1 MKSSLLSKAG
11 AVLEAICTVDH
22 PVAIK
27 ELTKIL
33 DMPLPTVSRLC
44 ADLVEIG
51 LLEKADYHHLIP
63 GITLMRFGHRARKLS
78 PLIEILHQTVDS
90 YSEESG
96 LNATVHGFDRG
107 SFFHIYSCHRNNP
120 VQDALRY
127 TGAFLV
133 LLSAAGFTA
142 EEAQKTVLRKY
153 PDMPVTEQVICD
165 REFYNI
171 QQQKIL
177 SRVAPGR
184 RWMISMPFVYSHI
197 NCSLSF
203 YGQGRE
209 NSTVEAE
216 LFNISKVCSRIK
228 TGLGRIGK
236 SED

>member
-11 AVLEAICTVDH
+11 AVLEAVCSIDH

-27 ELTKIL
+27 ELTQVL
-33 DMPLPTVSRLC
+33 NMPLPTVSRLC

-63 GITLMRFGHRARKLS
+63 GITLMRFGHRARILS

-96 LNATVHGFDRG
+96 LNAIVHGFDRG
-107 SFFHIYSCHRNNP
+107 SFFHVYSCHRNNP

-133 LLSAAGFTA
+133 LLSAAGLSA
-142 EEAQKTVLRKY
+142 EEAQQVVMRKY
-153 PDMPVTEQVICD
+153 PEMPVTEQVVCD
-165 REFYNI
+165 REFFNI
-171 QQQKIL
+171 RQQKIL
-177 SRVAPGR
+177 TRVAPNR
-184 RWMISMPFVYSHI
+184 RWIISMPFVYSGI
-197 NCSLSF
+197 DCSLTF

-209 NSTVEAE
+209 KRTIEAE
-216 LFNISKVCSRIK
+216 LFDVSKVCSRIK
-228 TGLGRIGK
+228 TGLDRIGK
-236 SED
+236 GED